1 MNKNNLPIYFAI
13 AVILGILIG
22 VFFGGNS
29 PQILS
34 LTKNTSQEQKI
45 KRLMNFIERDYVDD
59 VSTDSLLDGAINQML
74 NKLDPHSVY
83 IPKENLQAVT
93 ENMQGNFV
101 GIGVQFRMINDSITV
116 IQPIKGGPSIK
127 AGIKAGDRI
136 LIANKDTLYGKKF
149 RSGIIPKYLKGKPD
163 TEVELQVYR
172 KSNDSLFTVNLT
184 RGKVNIKSV
193 DLAYMMNDSVG
204 YIKLD
209 RFARNTYREFRT
221 ALRSLKSKGMT
232 DLVLDLRGNGGGF
245 IDIANRIIDE
255 FLEKDKLMVFTKNNK
270 EKVEKFFATST
281 GMFEDGGLYVLI
293 DENSASASEIVAGA
307 LQDND
312 KGTIIGRRSFGKGL
326 VQIEMDLGDGSAV
339 RLTTARYYTPTGRS
353 IQKPYEGNGNR
364 KYYRDYQKRLAS
376 GELLNKDSIK
386 VNDSL
391 KYKTPKGKIVY
402 GGGGIIPDV
411 FVAIDTANYMTN
423 FYFSSINN
431 FAFDYVDN
439 NRKKLEKWTIDTFV
453 DEFDKDNKIYKSYLN
468 SLEPDR
474 TPFLKEIQ
482 NLKIFLEAGRTN
494 NTVSSTR
501 KTTQKKSKTLQR
513 YLKAS
518 IGNVLFG
525 DVGFYRI
532 IHQEDKMLQKV
543 LELESKEE

>member
-13 AVILGILIG
+13 AVVLGILIG

-29 PQILS
+29 KQVLS
-34 LTKNTSQEQKI
+34 FSKNPSQEQKI
-45 KRLMNFIERDYVDD
+45 KRLINFIEQDYVDD
-59 VSTDSLLDGAINQML
+59 VNTDSLLDGAINQML
-74 NKLDPHSVY
+74 TKLDPHSVY

-116 IQPIKGGPSIK
+116 VQPIKGGPSIK

-136 LIANKDTLYGKKF
+136 LMANKDTLYGKNLI
-149 RSGIIPKYLKGKPD
+149 SGAVPRFLKGKPD
-163 TEVELQVYR
+163 TKVSLQVYR
-172 KSNDSLFTVNLT
+172 KSNDSLFNVDIT
-184 RGKVNIKSV
+184 RDKVNIKSV
-193 DLAYMMNDSVG
+193 DLAYMINDSVG

-209 RFARNTYREFRT
+209 RFARNTYREFRL
-221 ALRSLKSKGMT
+221 ALRTLKSKGMT

-270 EKVEKFFATST
+270 EKIEEYFATSN

-326 VQIEMDLGDGSAV
+326 VQVEMDLGDGSAV

-353 IQKPYEGNGNR
+353 IQKPYEGKASKR
-364 KYYRDYQKRLAS
+364 YYRDYQQRVKN
-376 GELLNKDSIK
+376 GELLNKDSIPI
-386 VNDSL
+386 NDSL
-391 KYKTPKGKIVY
+391 KYTTPKGKVVY

-411 FVAIDTANYMTN
+411 FVPIDTTSYMPSS
-423 FYFSSINN
+423 YFNSINN

-439 NRKKLEKWTIDTFV
+439 NRKKLENWTIDSFI
-453 DEFDKDNKIYKSYLN
+453 DEFDADEKVYNKYLTTIKDIANPSFK
-468 SLEPDR
+468 
-474 TPFLKEIQ
+474 
-482 NLKIFLEAGRTN
+482 
-494 NTVSSTR
+494 TR
-501 KTTQKKSKTLQR
+501 KSIKR

-518 IGNVLFG
+518 IASVLFG

-532 IHQEDKMLQKV
+532 IHEEDKMLQKV
-543 LELESKEE
+543 LELESKKE

>member
-1 MNKNNLPIYFAI
+1 MNNKNNLPIYFSL
-13 AVILGILIG
+13 AVIIGILIG
-22 VFFGGNS
+22 VSFGGSSSN
-29 PQILS
+29 ILS
-34 LTKNTSQEQKI
+34 LSKNSSQELKI
-45 KRLMNFIERDYVDD
+45 KRLINFIEKDYVDT
-59 VSTDSLLDGAINQML
+59 VNTENLLDGAITQML
-74 NKLDPHSVY
+74 GKLDPHSVY
-83 IPKENLQAVT
+83 IPKENQQANI

-136 LIANKDTLYGKKF
+136 LMANKDTLFGKDML
-149 RSGIIPKYLKGKPD
+149 SGNVPSYLKGKPNTKID
-163 TEVELQVYR
+163 LQIYR
-172 KSNDSLFTVNLT
+172 KSNDSLFNVNLT

-193 DLAYMMNDSVG
+193 DLAYMINDSVG

-209 RFARNTYREFRT
+209 RFARNTYSEFKS
-221 ALRSLKSKGMT
+221 SLDNLIDDGMT

-245 IDIANRIIDE
+245 IDIANSIVDE
-255 FLEKDKLMVFTKNNK
+255 FLEDDKLIVFTKNNK
-270 EKVEKFFATST
+270 NLIEESFATSK
-281 GMFEDGGLYVLI
+281 GDFEKGGLYILI

-353 IQKPYEGNGNR
+353 IQKPYDHEGNKN
-364 KYYRDYQKRLAS
+364 YYKDYQERISS
-376 GELLNKDSIK
+376 GELLSKDSIK
-386 VNDSL
+386 VVDSL
-391 KYKTPKGKIVY
+391 KFTTPKGKVVY

-411 FVAIDTANYMTN
+411 FVAIDTTSYMSNY
-423 FYFSSINN
+423 YFNTINN

-439 NRKKLEKWTIDTFV
+439 NRKALQKWDINTFITDFDTDETVLDRYLSEIKDTIKPSFQA
-453 DEFDKDNKIYKSYLN
+453 KQSI
-468 SLEPDR
+468 
-474 TPFLKEIQ
+474 
-482 NLKIFLEAGRTN
+482 
-494 NTVSSTR
+494 
-501 KTTQKKSKTLQR
+501 KK

-518 IGNVLFG
+518 IANTLFG

-532 IHQEDKMLQKV
+532 MHLDDKMLQKV
-543 LELESKEE
+543 LELESTNE